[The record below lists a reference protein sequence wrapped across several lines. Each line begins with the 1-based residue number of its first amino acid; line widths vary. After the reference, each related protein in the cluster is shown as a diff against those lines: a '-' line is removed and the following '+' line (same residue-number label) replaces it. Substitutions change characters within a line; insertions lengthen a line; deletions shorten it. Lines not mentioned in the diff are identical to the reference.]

1 MGSKET
7 WELLSF
13 IVTVIG
19 LPLAIIVFLWE
30 QRRERNNEEE
40 EEYQLLADA
49 YNDFLKVVLD
59 NPDLRLRS
67 HGTISNLTA
76 DQEERMLVIFDMLI
90 SLFERAY
97 LVEYQPNMNAS
108 RAVQRHARGGSIKAD
123 ACAADGLRLFLQ
135 THSDALWRRMADMSL
150 ALRVPGYRFLQQVCC
165 ELSPPSFYWCAP
177 STALRAKSHRA
188 FSPPRLHS
196 PCSLPSGLSG
206 HRA

>member
-1 MGSKET
+1 MLIPVAVKGPFYAASFAIPRSIAAIAANSATIALMGSKET

-59 NPDLRLRS
+59 NADLHLRS
-67 HGTISNLTA
+67 HATTGNLTA
-76 DQEERMLVIFDMLI
+76 DQEERILVIFDMLI

-97 LVEYQPNMNAS
+97 LVAYSANMS
-108 RAVQRHARGGSIKAD
+108 GEKARRWNSWED
-123 ACAADGLRLFLQ
+123 YMREWCRRDEFLNRLPTLLRGEDPEF
-135 THSDALWRRMADMSL
+135 SGYIMRL
-150 ALRVPGYRFLQQVCC
+150 ALEEKPEHLRSLQKQ
-165 ELSPPSFYWCAP
+165 
-177 STALRAKSHRA
+177 
-188 FSPPRLHS
+188 
-196 PCSLPSGLSG
+196 
-206 HRA
+206 